1 VASRQDGGP
10 AQVVMAGQQ
19 PGTESVMTHKVD
31 YIDMSA
37 STLVELVRFSRLEVI
52 VGKRMR

>member
-1 VASRQDGGP
+1 MASRQDGGP

-19 PGTESVMTHKVD
+19 PGTESVMTHEVD